1 MRFEDLTGRRV
12 VIWGAG
18 REGHAAAEAL
28 AARGLTA
35 PIVVTGDPA
44 PQGALGGDAALAALA
59 EADVVVASPGIP
71 HTSPE
76 WQALRARG
84 AALTSLTDLWLTA
97 NRERVIG
104 VTGTKGKS
112 TTAALTRHILAS
124 CGVSAS
130 LVGNLGTP
138 VTHEDP
144 PGAHVA
150 VEEISSYQAA
160 SLTCSPAIAVLTSLY
175 PEHIPWHGSF
185 EQYVADKLR
194 ICAFGP
200 RAVVVPDRAG
210 TVWEWLSRLQPE
222 AAARAT
228 TPADLGLEAMIPDD
242 DAPRSAF
249 AGLRWAHVGELPQER
264 IPVRGH
270 HNWVNAT
277 LALAA
282 VDATGLVPDR
292 AAALAAV
299 ASFHA
304 LPHRL
309 EVIPAADP
317 RLWVDDSLATNPQAV
332 AASLEAFAHQSVA
345 LVAGGSERNLPFA
358 PLGEY
363 LRGRRAPVHAV
374 LLGPAG
380 ERMLREIGDAFASA
394 RHFDHLAD
402 AVGALRADPALTD
415 VVLLSPGAPSFDE
428 FGSYEERS
436 AAFRAA
442 ARA

>member
-1 MRFEDLTGRRV
+1 MRSEELTGRRV

-18 REGHAAAEAL
+18 REGRAAAAAL
-28 AARGLTA
+28 AERGIHA
-35 PIVVTGDPA
+35 PLVVTGSSA
-44 PQGALGGDAALAALA
+44 PEGALGGTAAQAAL
-59 EADVVVASPGIP
+59 EGADVVVASPGIA

-76 WQALRARG
+76 WLELQAREV
-84 AALTSLTDLWLTA
+84 ALTSLTDLWLSA
-97 NRERVIG
+97 NHERVIG

-112 TTAALTRHILAS
+112 TTAALTHHVLTT
-124 CGVSAS
+124 CGISAS

-144 PGAHVA
+144 PGAQVA

-160 SLTCSPAIAVLTSLY
+160 SVTCSPAVAVITSLY
-175 PEHIPWHGSF
+175 PEHLPWHGSF

-194 ICAFGP
+194 ITAFQP
-200 RAVVVPDRAG
+200 RKVVVPARQG
-210 TVWEWLSRLQPE
+210 TVWEWLARLQP
-222 AAARAT
+222 AAAAT
-228 TPADLGLEAMIPDD
+228 AIVPADLGLTVVIPSD
-242 DAPRSAF
+242 DAAPGDF
-249 AGLRWAHVGELPQER
+249 AGLRWDGVGELPASA
-264 IPVRGH
+264 IALRGH
-270 HNWVNAT
+270 HNWVNIT
-277 LALAA
+277 LALTA
-282 VDATGLVPDR
+282 VAATGLVADLAR
-292 AAALAAV
+292 ALAAV
-299 ASFHA
+299 ASFQA

-332 AASLEAFAHQSVA
+332 AASLEAFSEHPVA
-345 LVAGGSERNLPFA
+345 LVAGGSERHLPFA

-363 LRGRRAPVHAV
+363 LRGRTQPVHAV

-380 ERMLREIGDAFASA
+380 ARMLREIGNDFASA
-394 RHFDHLAD
+394 RHFDHLSQ
-402 AVGALRADPALTD
+402 AVAYLRAHPQRTE

-442 ARA
+442 ALA